1 MNALHRILFGLAVMV
16 ATARAESLTGQW
28 SPVPGRDVFIL
39 RQSGDSLT
47 GVIRSAGGKTYK
59 IVDGNVKGNEV
70 VFFVLHEAADDPE
83 VIANGGNPFHNFAR
97 GTVNGNELT
106 IAGSRESTS
115 IHPYQLVLK
124 RLTKK

>member
-1 MNALHRILFGLAVMV
+1 MNTLHRILLGLAVLL
-16 ATARAESLTGQW
+16 ATAQAESLTGQW
-28 SPVPGRDVFIL
+28 SPGPGRDVFVL

-47 GVIRSAGGKTYK
+47 GAIQSVGGKTYK
-59 IVDGNVKGNEV
+59 IVDGKVKGNEV

-115 IHPYQLVLK
+115 IHPYQLALK